1 MEDYK
6 ICFSP
11 KVSIPK
17 STISATPL
25 EPAPLADTVEGV
37 KFGSDSSDDEK
48 NGTESLTV
56 KKDTSDENQELS
68 PNNTTSLSN
77 INNTSTVGKSIK
89 RKSVFGGKQ

>member
-17 STISATPL
+17 STISSTPL
-25 EPAPLADTVEGV
+25 EPAPLSDTVEGV
-37 KFGSDSSDDEK
+37 KFGSDTSDDDK
-48 NGTESLTV
+48 SGTESLTI

-68 PNNTTSLSN
+68 NNTTSSSH
-77 INNTSTVGKSIK
+77 INASTLGKSIK

>member
-1 MEDYK
+1 M
-6 ICFSP
+6 CFSP

-17 STISATPL
+17 STISSIPL

-37 KFGSDSSDDEK
+37 KFGSDTSDDDK
-48 NGTESLTV
+48 SGTESLTI

-68 PNNTTSLSN
+68 NNTTSSSN
-77 INNTSTVGKSIK
+77 INASTVGKSIK

>member
-17 STISATPL
+17 STISSTPL

-37 KFGSDSSDDEK
+37 KFGSDTSDDDK
-48 NGTESLTV
+48 SGTESLTI

-68 PNNTTSLSN
+68 NNTTSLSN
-77 INNTSTVGKSIK
+77 INASTVGKSIK

>member
-1 MEDYK
+1 M
-6 ICFSP
+6 CFSP

-17 STISATPL
+17 STISSTPL

-37 KFGSDSSDDEK
+37 KFGSDTSDDDK
-48 NGTESLTV
+48 SGTESLTI

-68 PNNTTSLSN
+68 NNTTSSSN
-77 INNTSTVGKSIK
+77 INASTVGKSIK

>member
-37 KFGSDSSDDEK
+37 KFGSDTSDDDK
-48 NGTESLTV
+48 SGTESLTI

-68 PNNTTSLSN
+68 NNTTSLSN
-77 INNTSTVGKSIK
+77 INASTVGKSIK

>member
-1 MEDYK
+1 M
-6 ICFSP
+6 CFSP

-17 STISATPL
+17 STISSTPL

-37 KFGSDSSDDEK
+37 KFGSDTSDDDK
-48 NGTESLTV
+48 NGTESLTI

-68 PNNTTSLSN
+68 NNTTSSSN
-77 INNTSTVGKSIK
+77 INASTVGKSIK